1 MKASIT
7 TELVR
12 RLRRQPPRQTFDIW
26 DTQSKLV
33 LRVRPSG
40 QHSYLVLLGRGRWF
54 TLGTIDDLTPADAR
68 KLAQRRLSDLAFGVD
83 PAKSKEAKEPTVS
96 GFLRQAYEPWLVT
109 NRKHGKVIADHI
121 DKVFGAC
128 IGQKTLSQV
137 APWDIERWRTL
148 RLKQRVTPAT
158 TNRDLSALRA
168 LFNRAVSW
176 GHLAVSP
183 MKNVKALPEDK
194 LGFVRYLTA
203 AETTRLFEALTA
215 RDTRRHVAR
224 ERANQWRRVRNYSPW
239 PIYGSYTDHLTP
251 LVILALNTG
260 MRFGELTALRWRDVD
275 MANRLLTVA
284 KHNAK
289 SGRARHLPLNSDAY
303 RAIAAWRPT
312 PVHDHAFVFPGVGGT
327 RLTDIKTA
335 WKEVLSTARIDRFR
349 FHDLR
354 HSFASN
360 LAMSAVDLNTVRE
373 LLGHSDIKMTLRY
386 AHLAPDHIAAA
397 VEKIVR
403 QPPPSADD
411 DSGKVDTAT
420 ATAP

>member
-12 RLRRQPPRQTFDIW
+12 QLRRQPPAQALDIW

-68 KLAQRRLSDLAFGVD
+68 KLALRRLSDVAFGLE
-83 PAKSKEAKEPTVS
+83 PARNKETAEPTVS
-96 GFLRQAYEPWLVT
+96 EFLRQTYEPWLVA

-121 DKVFGAC
+121 DKVFEGC
-128 IGQKTLSQV
+128 IGPKRLSEV
-137 APWDIERWRTL
+137 APWDVERWRTL
-148 RLKQRVTPAT
+148 RLKQKVTPAT
-158 TNRDLSALRA
+158 ANRDLSALRA

-183 MKNVKALPEDK
+183 MTNVKALPEDK
-194 LGFVRYLTA
+194 TGFVRYLSA
-203 AETTRLFEALTA
+203 AETTRLFEALAA
-215 RDTRRHVAR
+215 RDTRRRVAR
-224 ERANQWRRVRNYSPW
+224 ERANQWRRVRNYPEW
-239 PIYGSYTDHLTP
+239 PPYTSYTDHLTP

-260 MRFGELTALRWRDVD
+260 LRFGELTALRWHDVD
-275 MANRLLTVA
+275 MAQRLLTVV

-289 SGRARHLPLNSDAY
+289 SGRARHVPLNSDAY
-303 RAIAAWRPT
+303 KAIVAWRPASA
-312 PVHDHAFVFPGVGGT
+312 DDYAFVFPGIAGA
-327 RLTDIKTA
+327 RITDVKTA
-335 WKEVLSTARIDRFR
+335 WKEVLSEAKIDRFR

-360 LAMSAVDLNTVRE
+360 LAMAEIDLNTVRE
-373 LLGHSDIKMTLRY
+373 LLGHSDLTMTLRY
-386 AHLAPDHIAAA
+386 AHLAPQHTAAA
-397 VEKIVR
+397 VEKLVR
-403 QPPPSADD
+403 MTDKAAGGTLTGATG
-411 DSGKVDTAT
+411 SGARLL
-420 ATAP
+420 